1 MGLVGFVTFVLVK
14 AVPPP
19 VALSIVMLSG
29 HKTVE
34 CPLEKAGLLRFSKSA
49 LLMGP
54 LLLGLWSP
62 LRTSC
67 QCLPSFP
74 LQGLCQAL
82 DVERSV

>member
-1 MGLVGFVTFVLVK
+1 MTFVLVK
-14 AVPPP
+14 PVPPP
-19 VALSIVMLSG
+19 VALSIVTLSG

-34 CPLEKAGLLRFSKSA
+34 CQLGKAGLLRFTKSA
-49 LLMGP
+49 LSMGP
-54 LLLGLWSP
+54 FLLGLWSP

-67 QCLPSFP
+67 QSLPSFP